1 MEYRAYFAPL
11 MKWWWLILAAAVLA
25 AGTSFVIVRNQPP
38 VYTSK
43 TTLLIGRTVSNP
55 NPSSNDFWLSQ
66 QLASLYADI
75 AFQEPVQSAVM
86 KDLGLDWLPNYVVK
100 PIGNSQF
107 IEIDV
112 VDTIPQRAQRV
123 ASELARQL
131 IALSPSG
138 AQAADATQQAFN
150 DAQIN
155 DLQQQIT
162 QTQDQIAQK
171 QADLGGLQSAIDIAQ
186 AQQDLQALQSK
197 LTVLQTNYANMVSSS
212 ANSAANILEVIEPA
226 TLPSIPEGPSKYLII
241 AIAGVIGLVLAGGA
255 SYLLEYLDDTLRTP
269 SDVIATLKVPAIGY
283 FADLGQ
289 KKFGSGPYVQEHP
302 RSMIAEAYRSLRASL
317 EFPET
322 DRPLKT
328 ILITSPD
335 TQDGKTSVAINLA
348 LSIMQGGKTVILVDG
363 DLRKPSVHTYLDLPE
378 AMGLGELLNGSAKV
392 DKCLKKW
399 GNTKL
404 LVLTAGNPTN
414 HLPDELLTP
423 DKIEDFLSALKER
436 ADVIIIDSSPFLVSD
451 AMILAA
457 KVDGVLLVVRP
468 GHTHKEMA
476 RAMLEKVTRAGA
488 NIVGVV
494 LNRIP
499 IRQIGYYSDYRYY
512 SPYYYSKYGPDD
524 NGHSNGKTNG
534 KLQKEVAKGEMTD
547 LLDQSSHSDS

>member
-1 MEYRAYFAPL
+1 MEFRAYLAPL
-11 MKWWWLILAAAVLA
+11 MKWWWLLLAAALLA
-25 AGTSFVIVRNQPP
+25 AGTSFAIVRNQPP

-55 NPSSNDFWLSQ
+55 NPSNNDFWLSQ

-86 KDLGLDWLPNYVVK
+86 KNLGLDWLPKYVVN

-112 VDTIPQRAQRV
+112 SDTIPQRAQRV
-123 ASELARQL
+123 ASELAKQL

-138 AQAADATQQAFN
+138 AQSADATQQEFN
-150 DAQIN
+150 NAQIT
-155 DLQQQIT
+155 DLQGQIT
-162 QTQDQIAQK
+162 QTQNQIAQK
-171 QADLGGLQSAIDIAQ
+171 QADLGGLQSAIEIAQ
-186 AQQDLQALQSK
+186 AQQDLQALQNK
-197 LTVLQTNYANMVSSS
+197 LTVLQTNYANLVSSS
-212 ANSAANILEVIEPA
+212 TSTAANILEVIEPA
-226 TLPSIPEGPSKYLII
+226 TLPSVPEGPSKYLIV
-241 AIAGVIGLVLAGGA
+241 AIAGAIGLVLAGGA
-255 SYLLEYLDDTLRTP
+255 SYLLEYLDDTMRTP
-269 SDVIATLKVPAIGY
+269 SDVIAVLKVPAIGY
-283 FADLGQ
+283 FADLSK
-289 KKFGSGPYVQEHP
+289 KKFGNGPHVQEHP

-322 DRPLKT
+322 DKPVKT

-335 TQDGKTSVAINLA
+335 TQDGKTTVAINLA

-378 AMGLGELLNGSAKV
+378 ERGLGEVLNNSAKV

-399 GNTKL
+399 KDTKL
-404 LVLTAGNPTN
+404 LVLTAGSRTN
-414 HLPDELLTP
+414 YLPDQLLTP
-423 DKIEDFLSALKER
+423 DKIENFLSDLKEL
-436 ADVIIIDSSPFLVSD
+436 ADVVIIDSSPFLVSD

-476 RAMLEKVTRAGA
+476 RAMLEKVSRAGA
-488 NIVGVV
+488 NIIGVV

-499 IRQIGYYSDYRYY
+499 IRQMGYYSDYRYY
-512 SPYYYSKYGPDD
+512 SPYYYSKYSLDE
-524 NGHSNGKTNG
+524 NGHANGKTNG
-534 KLQKEVAKGEMTD
+534 KLHEEVVKGETTD
-547 LLDQSSHSDS
+547 L